1 MEILFKYISG
11 IFAAFAALLCPIIP
25 LINAATAFIF
35 IDFLSGIAASRAIA
49 KREGKE
55 WWFESRKAWRTIFKA
70 GFVAVAIVMTWIID
84 HYMLDFLSLNLAN
97 LFAGFVC
104 GIELWS
110 FLENAATISN
120 APIFEWLG
128 RWVKRRIGEE
138 VSDESRN

>member
-1 MEILFKYISG
+1 
-11 IFAAFAALLCPIIP
+11 
-25 LINAATAFIF
+25 
-35 IDFLSGIAASRAIA
+35 
-49 KREGKE
+49 
-55 WWFESRKAWRTIFKA
+55 
-70 GFVAVAIVMTWIID
+70 
-84 HYMLDFLSLNLAN
+84 MLDFLNLHLTK

>member
-1 MEILFKYISG
+1 
-11 IFAAFAALLCPIIP
+11 LLCPIIP

-35 IDFLSGIAASRAIA
+35 IDFLSGIAASRAVA

>member
-1 MEILFKYISG
+1 MKYFSALLGALI
-11 IFAAFAALLCPIIP
+11 ALLCPIAP
-25 LINAATAFIF
+25 LIIAATTFILV
-35 IDFLSGIAASRAIA
+35 DFVTGVIASRAEA
-49 KREGKE
+49 RRNGSA